1 MIQAIK
7 KEMQKVIVSQ
17 DKMID
22 ALLVG
27 LLSEGHILLEG
38 VPGLAKTLT
47 IKTLCE
53 VLNLDFKRIQFTP
66 DLLPTDIIGVEIY
79 NIKDGG
85 FKVRK
90 GPIFANLIL
99 ADEINRAPAKVQSA
113 LLEAMAEKQVTLA
126 DKNYK
131 LDKPFLVMATQNPVE
146 EEGTYNLPE
155 AQLDRFMLKVVIG
168 YNSKDEEVEIIK
180 RNAFGFEK
188 INPIANKD
196 DVLNMQEEVKN
207 VHIDEELIRYIVE
220 LIHTT
225 RQKHKYIEFG
235 ASPRSG
241 ISLYKASK
249 AIAYINQRDYVIPS
263 DILSMLKNVLRHRI
277 ILNYEAEADGVCVD
291 RVIEEIAA
299 IVPVP

>member
-1 MIQAIK
+1 
-7 KEMQKVIVSQ
+7 
-17 DKMID
+17 
-22 ALLVG
+22 
-27 LLSEGHILLEG
+27 
-38 VPGLAKTLT
+38 
-47 IKTLCE
+47 
-53 VLNLDFKRIQFTP
+53 
-66 DLLPTDIIGVEIY
+66 
-79 NIKDGG
+79 
-85 FKVRK
+85 
-90 GPIFANLIL
+90 
-99 ADEINRAPAKVQSA
+99 

-196 DVLNMQEEVKN
+196 DVLKMQEEVKN
-207 VHIDEELIRYIVE
+207 IHIDEELIRYIVE